1 METQLFLHLLPAFCT
16 LSVLWETD
24 AEKRRIEAL
33 AGERGVENNHRHG
46 EA

>member
-24 AEKRRIEAL
+24 AEKTKIQL
-33 AGERGVENNHRHG
+33 
-46 EA
+46 